1 MAVGSEYTAEVITSD
16 GTKIV
21 ENGLLQ
27 FLDASA
33 QPSPNQNPVT
43 SGTLVSLSAWV
54 SGTAKQNPNA
64 YETNFI
70 LACSSDASNNA
81 ATVAIALSP
90 NNTDF
95 TTIGTWSIA
104 AAINNL
110 GAVTDIIPVPVPTG
124 WYMKL
129 TIGAHATV
137 AASVT
142 Y

>member
-1 MAVGSEYTAEVITSD
+1 MAAGSEYTAEVITAD
-16 GTKIV
+16 GVKIL
-21 ENGLLQ
+21 EDGLIQ
-27 FLDASA
+27 FLDATA

-64 YETNFI
+64 YETNVV
-70 LACSSDASNNA
+70 LACTSDASNNV
-81 ATVAIALSP
+81 ATVLIALSP
-90 NNTDF
+90 DNTTY
-95 TTIGTWSIA
+95 TTLGTWSIA

-110 GAVTDIIPVPVPTG
+110 GAVTDIIPVVVPTG
-124 WYMKL
+124 WYLKL
-129 TIGAHATV
+129 TISAHAAV